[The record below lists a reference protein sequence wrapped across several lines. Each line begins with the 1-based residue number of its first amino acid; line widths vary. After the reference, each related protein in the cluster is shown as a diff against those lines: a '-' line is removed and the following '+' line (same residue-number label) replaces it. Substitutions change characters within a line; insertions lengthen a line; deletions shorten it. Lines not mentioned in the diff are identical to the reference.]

1 MVDSFRF
8 LPRLI
13 AAFYQTVEREPRL
26 PIPWTGVERP
36 LSELRFGLV
45 TTGGLYLRGAQA
57 PFDVERERR
66 EPTWGDPT
74 YRTIPTAVTQA
85 EIGVSHLHLNPAFA
99 EADVNVVL
107 PLGRFRELA
116 AEGVIGGL
124 ADEAYS
130 FMGYQGFPPDTTAW
144 ETIYGPEVA
153 AKFQAAGVDCVLI
166 TPT

>member
-13 AAFYQTVEREPRL
+13 GAFYQTVEREPRL

-45 TTGGLYLRGAQA
+45 TTGGLYRRGAQP
-57 PFDVERERR
+57 PFDVARERR

-74 YRTIPTAVTQA
+74 YRTIPASVSQA
-85 EIGVSHLHLNPAFA
+85 EIGVSHLHINPAFA

-107 PLGRFRELA
+107 PISRFRELA

-144 ETIYGPEVA
+144 ETLYGPEVA